1 MVIPVVPN
9 PVQLATNEIRNLMVV
24 ITSRSLSEAIM
35 ALQRSLTAP
44 KVSVHNGRAV
54 TTSVDVADYF
64 GKLHKNAIQKIESI
78 DCSEKFNRLNFQ
90 PVDYIDAKG
99 EKHPMFKMTK
109 DGFVFLVMGFTGKK
123 AAAFKEA
130 YIAEFNRME
139 ERLHG
144 AVAVSG
150 VTSEI
155 LLTLQDNKVISSRP
169 IVNDEYVASLDTL
182 FEIARRA
189 DYLVIHKDDLIKKTR

>member
-1 MVIPVVPN
+1 MTLHSS
-9 PVQLATNEIRNLMVV
+9 LA
-24 ITSRSLSEAIM
+24 
-35 ALQRSLTAP
+35 AP
-44 KVSVHNGRAV
+44 KVSVHNGKAV
-54 TTSVDVADYF
+54 TTSKDVADYF
-64 GKLHKNAIQKIESI
+64 GKRHDNVLRAIDSL
-78 DCSEKFNRLNFQ
+78 DCSANFHALNF
-90 PVDYIDAKG
+90 
-99 EKHPMFKMTK
+99 EEMFSSIEIGNGATRDSKIFTMTK

-155 LLTLQDNKVISSRP
+155 LLTLQDIANRLK
-169 IVNDEYVASLDTL
+169 NDYILCPDMRQRSIAGCYQNNVAWL
-182 FEIARRA
+182 
-189 DYLVIHKDDLIKKTR
+189 

>member
-1 MVIPVVPN
+1 MTIHTS
-9 PVQLATNEIRNLMVV
+9 LAT
-24 ITSRSLSEAIM
+24 
-35 ALQRSLTAP
+35 P
-44 KVSVHNGRAV
+44 KVTIHNGKAV
-54 TTSVDVADYF
+54 TTLLDVADYF
-64 GKLHKNAIQKIESI
+64 GKRHDNVLRTIGNL
-78 DCSEKFNRLNFQ
+78 DCSPEFRLLNFEETSYVRQ
-90 PVDYIDAKG
+90 NPNGGDGISTKC
-99 EKHPMFKMTK
+99 FTMTK

-150 VTSEI
+150 ITNEI

-169 IVNDEYVASLDTL
+169 IADNEYVASLDTL

-189 DYLVIHKDDLIKKTR
+189 DYLVIHKDDMIKKLGS

>member
-1 MVIPVVPN
+1 
-9 PVQLATNEIRNLMVV
+9 
-24 ITSRSLSEAIM
+24 
-35 ALQRSLTAP
+35 
-44 KVSVHNGRAV
+44 
-54 TTSVDVADYF
+54 
-64 GKLHKNAIQKIESI
+64 
-78 DCSEKFNRLNFQ
+78 
-90 PVDYIDAKG
+90 
-99 EKHPMFKMTK
+99 MFEMTK

-139 ERLHG
+139 ERLNG

-169 IVNDEYVASLDTL
+169 IADNEYVASLDTL

-189 DYLVIHKDDLIKKTR
+189 DYLVIHKDDLIKKLGS